1 LVDEATMQSAFVKI
15 MRFYASK
22 DKESLPAAIAMFGGL
37 SASSDAQIRGKS
49 ELGAAEALL
58 LMGNALEAR
67 QKYKSAAQTYAG
79 QPYIRGIALYGIA
92 VCSQELQKPDEA
104 VAQYDALLDSQSGS
118 GLAEKNTSWKA
129 VALSSL
135 GSCAQAAVQR
145 GDTLGSIPAVDIVEQ
160 AAYNKGECLRM
171 AGKHEEANTQFT
183 AVVSAFPGTDA
194 AKSAQDV
201 IDRYEKMMGGNQ

>member
-1 LVDEATMQSAFVKI
+1 MQSAFVKI

-58 LMGNALEAR
+58 LMGNALEAH

-104 VAQYDALLDSQSGS
+104 VAQYDAF
-118 GLAEKNTSWKA
+118 
-129 VALSSL
+129 
-135 GSCAQAAVQR
+135 
-145 GDTLGSIPAVDIVEQ
+145 SIPSRGPAS
-160 AAYNKGECLRM
+160 LRRTPLGRPLHCP
-171 AGKHEEANTQFT
+171 ALDLVLRQRCRGAILWGPSQ
-183 AVVSAFPGTDA
+183 P
-194 AKSAQDV
+194 
-201 IDRYEKMMGGNQ
+201 

>member
-1 LVDEATMQSAFVKI
+1 
-15 MRFYASK
+15 
-22 DKESLPAAIAMFGGL
+22 
-37 SASSDAQIRGKS
+37 
-49 ELGAAEALL
+49 
-58 LMGNALEAR
+58 
-67 QKYKSAAQTYAG
+67 
-79 QPYIRGIALYGIA
+79 
-92 VCSQELQKPDEA
+92 
-104 VAQYDALLDSQSGS
+104 
-118 GLAEKNTSWKA
+118 
-129 VALSSL
+129 
-135 GSCAQAAVQR
+135 VQR